1 MRDTQKPLKLKE
13 EIYNNLKRHLQIL
26 LYYVTIDSNKK
37 YSTEYRLFNRFL
49 NNLSE
54 NKYNFENI
62 SLMS

>member
-1 MRDTQKPLKLKE
+1 MRDNQKPLKLKE